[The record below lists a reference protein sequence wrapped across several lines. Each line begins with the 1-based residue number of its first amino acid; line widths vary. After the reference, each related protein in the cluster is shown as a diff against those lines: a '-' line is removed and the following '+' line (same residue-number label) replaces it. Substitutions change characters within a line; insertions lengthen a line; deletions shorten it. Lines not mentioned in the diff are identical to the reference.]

1 MHRRCVCTQKAKL
14 RYPNFLHCS
23 LNIFAL
29 HPRHV
34 KNLTG
39 LAAYYINTLFCTC
52 LGTSQN
58 NKLPWMLLHAG
69 VMILALVCSV
79 LGLCAWVV
87 ALVGFLLPCS
97 PMSFHKL
104 LKCAH
109 VWMGDSILILRI
121 GSYISGINQ
130 KLFLPYANL
139 PPEALV
145 ANSLGVLIVAFGLA
159 VLKMFS
165 NQKWKRPEPTSED
178 MSYRVSA
185 TNLMSCCQVGC
196 PDQYI

>member
-1 MHRRCVCTQKAKL
+1 MSVCGLLRHLATRLRKL
-14 RYPNFLHCS
+14 RQS
-23 LNIFAL
+23 LNC
-29 HPRHV
+29 
-34 KNLTG
+34 NLYPG
-39 LAAYYINTLFCTC
+39 QVSFFHFRSVAIGANE
-52 LGTSQN
+52 
-58 NKLPWMLLHAG
+58 LPWMLLHAG

-79 LGLCAWVV
+79 LGLCA
-87 ALVGFLLPCS
+87 LLQ
-97 PMSFHKL
+97 H
-104 LKCAH
+104 
-109 VWMGDSILILRI
+109 SILILRI
-121 GSYISGINQ
+121 VSCISGINQKLNQ

-159 VLKMFS
+159 VLKMLS

>member
-1 MHRRCVCTQKAKL
+1 MWKKRRDLNTFRMHRRCVCTQKAKL

-39 LAAYYINTLFCTC
+39 LA
-52 LGTSQN
+52 

-178 MSYRVSA
+178 MSYRSLLQD
-185 TNLMSCCQVGC
+185 NS
-196 PDQYI
+196 

>member
-1 MHRRCVCTQKAKL
+1 
-14 RYPNFLHCS
+14 
-23 LNIFAL
+23 
-29 HPRHV
+29 
-34 KNLTG
+34 
-39 LAAYYINTLFCTC
+39 
-52 LGTSQN
+52 
-58 NKLPWMLLHAG
+58 
-69 VMILALVCSV
+69 
-79 LGLCAWVV
+79 
-87 ALVGFLLPCS
+87 
-97 PMSFHKL
+97 MSFHKL
-104 LKCAH
+104 LKRAH

-130 KLFLPYANL
+130 KLFLALTTDLYLPYANL

>member
-1 MHRRCVCTQKAKL
+1 YKL
-14 RYPNFLHCS
+14 AQFFFTCFFLCHYGVLC
-23 LNIFAL
+23 
-29 HPRHV
+29 
-34 KNLTG
+34 
-39 LAAYYINTLFCTC
+39 
-52 LGTSQN
+52 

-130 KLFLPYANL
+130 KLFLSVKNKFLLSMPPYANL

-165 NQKWKRPEPTSED
+165 NQKWKRPELQTCSQLLIVLRKL
-178 MSYRVSA
+178 SITVIC
-185 TNLMSCCQVGC
+185 SCWI
-196 PDQYI
+196 PMFP